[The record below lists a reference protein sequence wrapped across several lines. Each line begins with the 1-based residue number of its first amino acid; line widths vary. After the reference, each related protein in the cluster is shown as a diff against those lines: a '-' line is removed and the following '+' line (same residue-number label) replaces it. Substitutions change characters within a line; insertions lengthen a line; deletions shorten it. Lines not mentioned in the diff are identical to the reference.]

1 MLQHM
6 TNILRLIN
14 HIMQHMAI
22 LLQYLQEGINMLQ
35 HMTSPLQNV
44 GHMLHHMTFLL
55 QHKTIIFEY
64 LNYSTRITCCN
75 RYNHLLKKQM

>member
-64 LNYSTRITCCN
+64 LNYSTQVNFCN
-75 RYNHLLKKQM
+75 KYNFFLEMWM